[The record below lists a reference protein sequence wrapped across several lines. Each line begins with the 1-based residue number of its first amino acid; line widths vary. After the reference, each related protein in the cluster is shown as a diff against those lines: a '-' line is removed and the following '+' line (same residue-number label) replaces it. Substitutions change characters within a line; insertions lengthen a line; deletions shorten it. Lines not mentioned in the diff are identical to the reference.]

1 MRNEGVV
8 VGLPIF
14 QVNSRETERPLVDI
28 LLPPLIRAQPSSN
41 ISLFQRE
48 REEKGKERK
57 GKGRKEEKKGE
68 SGKGGKE
75 NFCTERYLGKNL
87 KGGLFFFLLT
97 FT

>member
-48 REEKGKERK
+48 RGRRKKERK
-57 GKGRKEEKKGE
+57 GKGREEKKKKR
-68 SGKGGKE
+68 GKV
-75 NFCTERYLGKNL
+75 EREERKIFARNVI
-87 KGGLFFFLLT
+87 
-97 FT
+97 